1 MANQKRQ
8 RQDSLRAEKM
18 ARLETEKQVAARKK
32 KSIRIGLIGGGLAA
46 LVVALLVFTNR
57 GSDSETATTEA
68 GSIGEAPKVVV
79 PAGAAPKTLQST
91 DLIVGTGEEVKLG
104 DTVQVRYT
112 GVSFSTK
119 KQFDSNWADGRE
131 LFPVANVGTDDA
143 QVIKGWKK
151 IVGMKVGG
159 RRQLVI
165 PPDLAYGAEGRL
177 PDIKSNETLVF
188 VIDAVAT
195 TPAG

>member
-1 MANQKRQ
+1 
-8 RQDSLRAEKM
+8 M

-32 KSIRIGLIGGGLAA
+32 KSVRIGLIGGSLIA
-46 LVVALLVFTNR
+46 LVLGLLIFTSR
-57 GSDSETATTEA
+57 GGDSETATTEA

-79 PAGAAPKTLQST
+79 PEGSAPKTLQST
-91 DLIVGTGEEVKLG
+91 DLIVGTGEEVRLG

-119 KQFDSNWADGRE
+119 KQFDSNWGEGRE
-131 LFPVANVGTDDA
+131 LYSVAGVGTDEA
-143 QVIKGWKK
+143 PVIKGWKK

-165 PPDLAYGAEGRL
+165 PPDLAYGAEGKL
-177 PDIKSNETLVF
+177 PDIKANETLVF
-188 VIDAVAT
+188 VVDAVAT